1 MNKMSADNHQDNPEQ
16 KGELTQNVE
25 LVLRELEER
34 RSLRVHS
41 RLRMFFWD
49 STVRLT
55 YALKRFFDIV
65 LSFLALIILSPL
77 FLLIAIIIK
86 MTSRGPVFFVQ
97 ERVGYYGRSFLF
109 YKFRS
114 MYVDAEARKR
124 ALMEQNESKDGV
136 IFKMKNDPRITPF
149 GRIIRKTS
157 MDELPQLLNVLL
169 GDMSLVGP
177 RPPLPSEVQQYS
189 LDDRKRLNVKPGI
202 TCIWQVSGRS
212 DIPFKKQV
220 ELDKEYIQSQSLWND
235 LLVLLRTIPA
245 ILSGR
250 GAY

>member
-1 MNKMSADNHQDNPEQ
+1 MSGHRHQDD
-16 KGELTQNVE
+16 LTNN
-25 LVLRELEER
+25 LTSLLREMEER
-34 RSLRVHS
+34 RHKKVRSK
-41 RLRMFFWD
+41 LRMFFWD
-49 STVRLT
+49 STVRIS

-65 LSFLALIILSPL
+65 LSILMLVALSPL
-77 FLLIAIIIK
+77 FIVIATVIK
-86 MTSRGPVFFVQ
+86 MTSRGPVFFIQ
-97 ERVGYYGRSFLF
+97 ERVGYYGRSFMF

-114 MYVDAEARKR
+114 MYVDAEERKR
-124 ALMEQNESKDGV
+124 ALMERNESKDGV

-149 GRIIRKTS
+149 GRILRKTS

-177 RPPLPSEVQQYS
+177 RPPLPSEVRQYS
-189 LDDRKRLNVKPGI
+189 LEDRKRLNIKPGI

-220 ELDKEYIQSQSLWND
+220 ELDKEYIQSQSLWKD

-245 ILSGR
+245 ILSGK

>member
-1 MNKMSADNHQDNPEQ
+1 MSGRENKGS
-16 KGELTQNVE
+16 LTQN
-25 LVLRELEER
+25 LVVLLRELEDR
-34 RSLRVHS
+34 KSSRVRSKLRILVWDATVHFS
-41 RLRMFFWD
+41 
-49 STVRLT
+49 
-55 YALKRFFDIV
+55 YALKRLFDIV
-65 LSFLALIILSPL
+65 LSLLALIVLSPL
-77 FLLIAIIIK
+77 FVLIAIIVK
-86 MTSRGPVFFVQ
+86 TTSRGPVFFVQ
-97 ERVGYYGRSFLF
+97 ERVGYFGRSFLF

-114 MYVDAEARKR
+114 MYVDAEARKK
-124 ALMEQNESKDGV
+124 ALMELNESGDGV
-136 IFKMKNDPRITPF
+136 IFKMKKDPRITPV
-149 GRIIRKTS
+149 GRILRKTS

-177 RPPLPSEVQQYS
+177 RPPLPSEVQQYT
-189 LDDRKRLNVKPGI
+189 LEDRKRLNIKPGI

-220 ELDKEYIQSQSLWND
+220 ELDKEYIQSQSLWKD